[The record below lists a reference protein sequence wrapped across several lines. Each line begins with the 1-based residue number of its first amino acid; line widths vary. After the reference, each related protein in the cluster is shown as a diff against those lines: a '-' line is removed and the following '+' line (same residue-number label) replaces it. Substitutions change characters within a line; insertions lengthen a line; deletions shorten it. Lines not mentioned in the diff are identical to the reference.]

1 MAATF
6 AVLLLVLSVFGPPRA
21 RAQGAA
27 LGCGLPNV
35 KFDVETES
43 RPPVTPR
50 PKTGKALVFF
60 LQDNPKNDASRPTT
74 RFGIDGAWVGATR
87 DNSYFYVAVEPGEHA
102 VCADWELHTFRSY
115 FGPKGSADVAHF
127 MADAGKSY
135 YFRAR
140 HVVFTDR
147 AGRLQPE
154 VNLARLGDDE
164 ARTLMRSLR
173 FSSCHQRR

>member
-1 MAATF
+1 MAGAF
-6 AVLLLVLSVFGPPRA
+6 AVLLLALSIFSPPRA
-21 RAQGAA
+21 RAQSVA
-27 LGCGLPNV
+27 LGCGLPNIQ
-35 KFDVETES
+35 FDVKMES
-43 RPPVTPR
+43 RPPAAPTP
-50 PKTGKALVFF
+50 KIGEAFVFF
-60 LQDNPKNDASRPTT
+60 LQDNPKSDASRPVT

-87 DNSYFYVAVEPGEHA
+87 DNSYFYVAVEPGEHT
-102 VCADWELHTFRSY
+102 VCVDWELDTFGS
-115 FGPKGSADVAHF
+115 FGPKASTDVAHF